1 MWLVPVSPTLRITKH
16 TSRQVLMTQK
26 LIKLGLDCCSAN
38 FSLRILDFFVK

>member
-1 MWLVPVSPTLRITKH
+1 MLLVSVSPTLRITKH

-26 LIKLGLDCCSAN
+26 LVKLGLAYCSAN